1 MGCYF
6 TYIFYRFSLLEM
18 GKIMEIFEG
27 KFIHVICIKEED
39 TNVYVE
45 ENSSGMVFKLMNHV
59 LT

>member
-27 KFIHVICIKEED
+27 KFIHVICIKEKD
-39 TNVYVE
+39 TNVCLE
-45 ENSSGMVFKLMNHV
+45 ENSSDLVYDI
-59 LT
+59 